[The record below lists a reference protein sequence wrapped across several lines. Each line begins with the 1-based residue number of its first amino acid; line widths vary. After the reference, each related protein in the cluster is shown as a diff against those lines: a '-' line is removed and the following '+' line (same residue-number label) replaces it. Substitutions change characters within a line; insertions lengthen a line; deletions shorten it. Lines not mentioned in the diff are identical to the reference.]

1 MKVMKKR
8 FIFLGLIC
16 SIIASCDGA
25 NINPSEGLLND
36 NLTLSNTTEYKE
48 AKSTS
53 AIGNK
58 KFLVIP
64 FEFEGERQFQES
76 DLEKIRKAFFEPNL
90 STYGNAYYSL
100 TEYYEKSSLGKV
112 HISGD
117 VAPVLK
123 VPHTVDELTKDGNY
137 FPGVPAY
144 EYLNNAGVSD
154 EYLSSFDQDKDG
166 YVDAVVFVYSS
177 QTSER
182 SGNFWA
188 WVSTFN
194 AEANIA
200 RPQFARHMWV
210 GLDFFSTSSYEIDA
224 HTIIHETGH
233 LFGLRDYYPSDNYNV
248 ALGGHSMMDYN
259 ISDHDP
265 YSKMLLSWL
274 DPIYYD
280 FKNYKKVT
288 LNLKTFEE
296 NNQVLLLNN
305 FWNHSVMDEY
315 LLIEYYTPTGL
326 NELDAKNKYDNRPIG
341 FSKNGIKIYHVD
353 SRIAK
358 CHYDKA
364 QYAVKFDEYVN
375 EIPESYDS
383 DIYYLIGA
391 SNNNEDS
398 RTDASRQGRYKQ
410 VALIEN
416 KQYNKLQ
423 AGENADDDSLFYEG
437 DVFDSSTSPY
447 LLNGN
452 WNNGTSINFT
462 ISVDKL
468 TSEYAT
474 LTISYKG
481 E

>member
-1 MKVMKKR
+1 M
-8 FIFLGLIC
+8 
-16 SIIASCDGA
+16 
-25 NINPSEGLLND
+25 
-36 NLTLSNTTEYKE
+36 
-48 AKSTS
+48 
-53 AIGNK
+53 
-58 KFLVIP
+58 
-64 FEFEGERQFQES
+64 
-76 DLEKIRKAFFEPNL
+76 
-90 STYGNAYYSL
+90 
-100 TEYYEKSSLGKV
+100 
-112 HISGD
+112 
-117 VAPVLK
+117 
-123 VPHTVDELTKDGNY
+123 
-137 FPGVPAY
+137 
-144 EYLNNAGVSD
+144 
-154 EYLSSFDQDKDG
+154 SSFDQDKDG
-166 YVDAVVFVYSS
+166 YIDAVVFVYSS
-177 QTSER
+177 QTSES

-188 WVSTFN
+188 WVSTFD
-194 AEANIA
+194 AEPNLI

-233 LFGLRDYYPSDNYNV
+233 LFGLRDYYPNDNYNV

-305 FWNHSVMDEY
+305 SWNHSVMDEY

-326 NELDAKNKYDNRPIG
+326 NELDAKNKYDSRPLG
-341 FSKNGIKIYHVD
+341 FTKNGIKIYHVD

-358 CHYDKA
+358 CHYDKT
-364 QYAVKFDEYVN
+364 QYAVVFDEYVN
-375 EIPESYDS
+375 EIPEKYD
-383 DIYYLIGA
+383 DNIYYLVGA
-391 SNNNEDS
+391 SNNNQDS

-423 AGENADDDSLFYEG
+423 AGESADDDSLFYEG

-462 ISVDKL
+462 VSIDKL

-474 LTISYKG
+474 ITISYKG